1 MSEDFKQLVNIAFFK
16 FVKQLNDTPAK
27 RRKYKERAIS
37 GSLKCIVCR
46 SQEEFVGTE
55 GLATHVFTSQEIGL
69 RSRHLGFHKALCALM
84 GWKSAEKPNV
94 TWSPEKLS
102 DVENLTLKEDL
113 ILWPPV
119 VIIHNSTIGNK
130 SPDQQVIISIEEF
143 ETKLREMGF
152 GDKTKVYRGKPAN
165 QSVLVVEFAGRLS
178 GLQEAERLHKVYA
191 GNDHGRA
198 ELLRINQNGETVSAP
213 VNNMENILYGYLGIA
228 EDLDKLDFD
237 AKRRRVVKSRKAIKD
252 IAEASIKTQ

>member
-1 MSEDFKQLVNIAFFK
+1 MFSEVGLLMNCMIFTTWDLLA
-16 FVKQLNDTPAK
+16 
-27 RRKYKERAIS
+27 
-37 GSLKCIVCR
+37 C

-143 ETKLREMGF
+143 ETKLRGTF
-152 GDKTKVYRGKPAN
+152 PSLNTKHDYN
-165 QSVLVVEFAGRLS
+165 QSWLYYFCRYSVICS
-178 GLQEAERLHKVYA
+178 GF
-191 GNDHGRA
+191 
-198 ELLRINQNGETVSAP
+198 P
-213 VNNMENILYGYLGIA
+213 C
-228 EDLDKLDFD
+228 F
-237 AKRRRVVKSRKAIKD
+237 
-252 IAEASIKTQ
+252 